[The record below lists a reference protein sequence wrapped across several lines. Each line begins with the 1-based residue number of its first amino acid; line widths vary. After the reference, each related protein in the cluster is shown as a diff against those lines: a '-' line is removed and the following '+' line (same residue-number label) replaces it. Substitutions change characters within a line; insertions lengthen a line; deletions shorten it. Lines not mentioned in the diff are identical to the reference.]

1 MGIYFAETPEKIYGS
16 EFIKNKK
23 ELEIHFIENAE

>member
-1 MGIYFAETPEKIYGS
+1 MGIYFAETLDKMYLS

-23 ELEIHFIENAE
+23 ELEIYFIENAE